1 MDALGISCSWTGAKW
16 HAPHSFGSHWCSQEG
31 DSDDWATQGLHI
43 NYPGVCPTEVTPA
56 SLFSV
61 STQHGR
67 LVDTG
72 YKSNLHRQ
80 RGGCRRQSLTV
91 GEAIIVHWSPTL
103 YCPSQ
108 ARPVTCRCW
117 PARICLPLCTPQPHQ
132 MLQHHHR
139 LTTMHKICLARCLP
153 CVWHVII
160 HPIKIKTNVNRK
172 DSLITWRFYSS

>member
-1 MDALGISCSWTGAKW
+1 MDALGSSCSWTGAKW
-16 HAPHSFGSHWCSQEG
+16 HAPHSHWCSQEG

-61 STQHGR
+61 LTQHGR

-72 YKSNLHRQ
+72 YKSNLHRH
-80 RGGCRRQSLTV
+80 RGGCCRQPLTV
-91 GEAIIVHWSPTL
+91 GDAIIVHWSAT
-103 YCPSQ
+103 

-117 PARICLPLCTPQPHQ
+117 PARIRQPFCTPQSHQ

-139 LTTMHKICLARCLP
+139 LTTVHKICLARRLSF
-153 CVWHVII
+153 VWHTQVII
-160 HPIKIKTNVNRK
+160 QIILLKSK
-172 DSLITWRFYSS
+172 LM